1 MCTAYSILCLWCV
14 ERILTLTLERV
25 DVIINGGGPTNATA
39 AFLGATNAVVVVAH
53 NTRVTAYR
61 AKIIV
66 VVDRGERNGIYYE

>member
-1 MCTAYSILCLWCV
+1 
-14 ERILTLTLERV
+14 
-25 DVIINGGGPTNATA
+25 
-39 AFLGATNAVVVVAH
+39 LGATNAVVVVAH